1 MLQREMQALFD
12 RGCQAHAA
20 RRFDRA
26 EECFRGV
33 LKEAPRHVKT
43 LGNLAEVLRAAGKLD
58 DALAAFS
65 LALEVSPND
74 ALIRNNRASAL
85 LQLGQTQGAILEL
98 HRALKLEPKLHRAS
112 TNLANALLI
121 LNRLDEAKTLLTK
134 VLAEQ
139 PTSWPALASLGAVLL
154 QQGQPE
160 AAAPHLI
167 KALELEPRAAEARA
181 ALAGCLASL
190 GFVEEALAHYRGALQ
205 LLPGRFEI
213 WSPYL
218 FTLHHG
224 AGSSPERL
232 FAEATRFGA
241 ALETSLASQRSG
253 LHTHD
258 WDPNRRLRVGY
269 VSPDLRRHPV
279 GFFLA
284 PVLEAIGAHE
294 PQALDPFA
302 YSDTRARDPM
312 NERLRKAVHQFR
324 DTADLN
330 DAQLAQ
336 QIRDDRIDLLIDL
349 AGHTTGNRLAV
360 FARKPAPLQL
370 SWLGYPDTTGLTSID
385 YRITDSITD
394 PIGAADSLHTEKL
407 LRLPRCFIAWD
418 SRPSRSP
425 LPSAVLPASSPGAIT
440 FGCFNNLAKRSAN
453 LASRWAQILI
463 ETPGSRLLLKSRGL
477 TLRESRERVIA
488 WFTQAGV
495 AADRIVLL
503 PFGASP
509 EEGLGDYA
517 RVDLAL
523 DPFPYNGTTTTCEAL
538 SMGAPLLALRGQSH
552 AGRVSA
558 SILASLNLPEL
569 IAESEEDYVK
579 RAIALAKDR
588 DRLAQLR
595 RELPERFASAPV
607 GDPKRLARELEAAF
621 REIWHL
627 AVIRKSRGA

>member
-1 MLQREMQALFD
+1 MLQRELQALFD
-12 RGCQAHAA
+12 RGCEAHAA
-20 RRFDRA
+20 RRFDVA
-26 EECFRGV
+26 EECFRLV
-33 LKEAPRHVKT
+33 LKRAPRDPKT
-43 LGNLAEVLRAAGKLD
+43 LGNLAEVLRAAGKLE

-65 LALEVSPND
+65 AALEVSPND
-74 ALIRNNRASAL
+74 ALIRSNRASAL
-85 LQLGQTQGAILEL
+85 LQLGRTQDAILEL
-98 HRALKLEPKLHRAS
+98 EQALTLDPKLHRAS
-112 TNLANALLI
+112 NNLANALLRSG
-121 LNRLDEAKTLLTK
+121 RLEEAKQLLTQ
-134 VLAEQ
+134 VIAAL
-139 PTSWPALASLGAVLL
+139 PTSWPAHASLGAVLL

-160 AAAPHLI
+160 AAAPHLM

-190 GFVEEALAHYRGALQ
+190 GFVDEALAHYRGALQ
-205 LLPGRFEI
+205 LLPDRFDVG
-213 WSPYL
+213 SPYL

-224 AGSSPERL
+224 AGNTPELL
-232 FAEATRFGA
+232 FAEAKRLGA
-241 ALETSLASQRSG
+241 ALETSLASQRSS
-253 LHTHD
+253 LHAND
-258 WDPNRRLRVGY
+258 WDTNRRLRIGY

-284 PVLEAIGAHE
+284 PVLEAHDREAFEI
-294 PQALDPFA
+294 FA
-302 YSDTRARDPM
+302 YSDTRARDAM
-312 NERLRKAVHQFR
+312 NERLRKAVPCFR
-324 DTADLN
+324 DTADLG
-330 DAQLAQ
+330 DAELSQ

-349 AGHTTGNRLAV
+349 AGHTTGNRLQV

-370 SWLGYPDTTGLTSID
+370 TWLGYPDTTGLASID
-385 YRITDSITD
+385 YRIIDSITD
-394 PIGAADSLHTEKL
+394 PPGAADALHTEEL
-407 LRLPRCFIAWD
+407 LRLPHCFIAWD
-418 SRPSRSP
+418 TANPRSPAPSR
-425 LPSAVLPASSPGAIT
+425 VLPALAHGAIT
-440 FGCFNNLAKRSAN
+440 FGCFNNLAKLSAK

-463 ETPGSRLLLKSRGL
+463 ETQGSRLLLKSRGL
-477 TLRESRERVIA
+477 TIREARERVIG

-558 SILASLNLPEL
+558 SILESLDLPEL
-569 IAESEEDYVK
+569 IAESEGDYV
-579 RAIALAKDR
+579 RRALALANDR

-595 RELPERFASAPV
+595 RELPERFSRAPV

-621 REIWHL
+621 REVWQ
-627 AVIRKSRGA
+627 ARATAATRFQ

>member
-1 MLQREMQALFD
+1 
-12 RGCQAHAA
+12 
-20 RRFDRA
+20 
-26 EECFRGV
+26 
-33 LKEAPRHVKT
+33 
-43 LGNLAEVLRAAGKLD
+43 
-58 DALAAFS
+58 
-65 LALEVSPND
+65 
-74 ALIRNNRASAL
+74 
-85 LQLGQTQGAILEL
+85 
-98 HRALKLEPKLHRAS
+98 
-112 TNLANALLI
+112 
-121 LNRLDEAKTLLTK
+121 
-134 VLAEQ
+134 
-139 PTSWPALASLGAVLL
+139 
-154 QQGQPE
+154 
-160 AAAPHLI
+160 
-167 KALELEPRAAEARA
+167 
-181 ALAGCLASL
+181 
-190 GFVEEALAHYRGALQ
+190 
-205 LLPGRFEI
+205 
-213 WSPYL
+213 
-218 FTLHHG
+218 
-224 AGSSPERL
+224 
-232 FAEATRFGA
+232 
-241 ALETSLASQRSG
+241 
-253 LHTHD
+253 
-258 WDPNRRLRVGY
+258 
-269 VSPDLRRHPV
+269 
-279 GFFLA
+279 
-284 PVLEAIGAHE
+284 
-294 PQALDPFA
+294 
-302 YSDTRARDPM
+302 M

-425 LPSAVLPASSPGAIT
+425 LPSAVLPASSHGAIT
-440 FGCFNNLAKRSAN
+440 FGCFNNLAKLSAN